1 MFHTAVYRRDT
12 VGVCRLD
19 FDELGF
25 NVCLARQRSIERD
38 ELNLSRREFRAFD
51 GETCEAHKISI
62 LKDETI
68 ATVIYDDEPGSGVSL
83 RTCVAQGLASGAKF
97 SLFATQ
103 DSLKNAI
110 NANAPRIVALIWDA
124 IFRIFARI

>member
-1 MFHTAVYRRDT
+1 M
-12 VGVCRLD
+12 CRLD
-19 FDELGF
+19 FGELDF
-25 NVCLARQRSIERD
+25 DVCLARQRSIERD

-68 ATVIYDDEPGSGVSL
+68 ATVIYDDEPGGGVSL

-97 SLFATQ
+97 SLLAV
-103 DSLKNAI
+103 
-110 NANAPRIVALIWDA
+110 R
-124 IFRIFARI
+124 